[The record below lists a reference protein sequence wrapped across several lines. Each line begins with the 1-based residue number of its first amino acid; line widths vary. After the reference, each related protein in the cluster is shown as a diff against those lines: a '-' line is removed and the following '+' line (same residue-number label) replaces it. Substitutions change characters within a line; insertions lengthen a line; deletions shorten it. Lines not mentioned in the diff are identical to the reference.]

1 MSSDTTT
8 GSTTDSTTHSTADS
22 GPRVGA
28 GPGAAA
34 RGVPP
39 PRWRAAVTWRPA
51 RIPGGRRGWV
61 LPVCAGTLLA
71 LLGFALIVPWVADV
85 DPRVTDLAAA
95 NQGPSPAHWFGTDQ
109 SGRDLLVRVA
119 QGMRV
124 SLLIAILCAVVAT
137 VLGCLIGLAAAAF
150 GGWVDRVLMRAVDA
164 LNAIPHLL
172 LGIVIASMW
181 KGAILAVIASIAL
194 THWTQVARIVRSE
207 ALTVRTRDYVLAA
220 VSLGG
225 TRWRVMADHLLPAVA
240 PQALLAIALLLP
252 HAVWHESAL
261 SFLGVGLP
269 PDRPSLGTL
278 LEDARTR
285 ILIGQWWMLLFPA
298 LALVVATA
306 ATAGLSAVARDRML
320 PHRHTELG
328 IGGVR

>member
-1 MSSDTTT
+1 MSSNPVTVAERPDEQ
-8 GSTTDSTTHSTADS
+8 GGAI
-22 GPRVGA
+22 VGT
-28 GPGAAA
+28 PF
-34 RGVPP
+34 R
-39 PRWRAAVTWRPA
+39 RWRAAVIWRPA
-51 RIPGGRRGWV
+51 RIPGGTRRWV
-61 LPVCAGTLLA
+61 LPLCLGTLL
-71 LLGFALIVPWVADV
+71 LLVGFAVLVPWVADV
-85 DPRVTDLAAA
+85 DPRVTDLAVA
-95 NQGPSPAHWFGTDQ
+95 NQPPSTAHVFGTDQ

-124 SLLIAILCAVVAT
+124 SLMIAAVCAVAAT
-137 VLGCLIGLAAAAF
+137 VLGCLVGLAAAAF
-150 GGWVDRVLMRAVDA
+150 GGWADRVLMRSVDA
-164 LNAIPHLL
+164 INAVPHLL

-194 THWTQVARIVRSE
+194 THWTQVARIVRAE

-225 TRWRVMADHLLPAVA
+225 SRWRVTADHLLPAVA
-240 PQALLAIALLLP
+240 PQALLAVALLLP

-285 ILIGQWWMLLFPA
+285 ILIGQWWMLVFPSIA
-298 LALVVATA
+298 LILATA
-306 ATAGLSAVARDRML
+306 ATAGLSAVARDRLL

-328 IGGVR
+328 VGGAR

>member
-1 MSSDTTT
+1 MSS
-8 GSTTDSTTHSTADS
+8 SPASVRS
-22 GPRVGA
+22 GA
-28 GPGAAA
+28 GQEA
-34 RGVPP
+34 RTSTGDPAGTPAGGVPAS
-39 PRWRAAVTWRPA
+39 RWRAAITWRPA
-51 RIPGGRRGWV
+51 RIPGGTRRWV

-71 LLGFALIVPWVADV
+71 LAGFALIVPWVADV
-85 DPRVTDLAAA
+85 DSRATDLAAA
-95 NQGPSPAHWFGTDQ
+95 NQPPSIAHWFGTDQ
-109 SGRDLLVRVA
+109 SGRDLLLRVA

-124 SLLIAILCAVVAT
+124 SLLIAGICAIAAT
-137 VLGCLIGLAAAAF
+137 GLGCLVGLAAAAF
-150 GGWVDRVLMRAVDA
+150 GGWVDRVVMRTVDA
-164 LNAIPHLL
+164 INAVPHLL

-220 VSLGG
+220 VSVGG
-225 TRWRVMADHLLPAVA
+225 SRWRVMGDHLLPAVA
-240 PQALLAIALLLP
+240 PQAVLAIALLLP

-285 ILIGQWWMLLFPA
+285 ILIGQWWMLLFPS
-298 LALVVATA
+298 LALILATA
-306 ATAGLSAVARDRML
+306 ATAGLSAVARDRLL
-320 PHRHTELG
+320 PHRRTELG
-328 IGGVR
+328 IGGLR